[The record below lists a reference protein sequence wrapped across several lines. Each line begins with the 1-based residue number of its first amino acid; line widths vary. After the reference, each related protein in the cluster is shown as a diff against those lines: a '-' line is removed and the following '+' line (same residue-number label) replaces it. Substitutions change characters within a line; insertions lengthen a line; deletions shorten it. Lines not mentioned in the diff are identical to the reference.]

1 MYSPQHFEETRTEIL
16 HALIAAHPLATLVT
30 LTGHGLEANAI
41 PLLLRHD
48 GSPFGTLVGHVAR
61 ANPLWREF
69 EPSVEALAVF
79 QGPNAYITPAW
90 YATKLET
97 GKVVP
102 TWNYVVVQAHGRL
115 RSIDDP
121 AWVRALLD
129 ELTARHESPRPA
141 PWSVDDAP
149 ADYIHALLRAIVG
162 IEMPV
167 ARIAG
172 KWKLSQNQPAANR
185 AGVVAGLSQSTAPD
199 AAAMAALVQR
209 YGPPDADQTHG

>member
-1 MYSPQHFEETRTEIL
+1 M
-16 HALIAAHPLATLVT
+16 
-30 LTGHGLEANAI
+30 
-41 PLLLRHD
+41 
-48 GSPFGTLVGHVAR
+48 
-61 ANPLWREF
+61 
-69 EPSVEALAVF
+69 F

-90 YATKLET
+90 YATKHDSGE
-97 GKVVP
+97 VVP

-115 RSIDDP
+115 RAIDDP

-185 AGVVAGLSQSTAPD
+185 AGVVAGLGESSD
-199 AAAMAALVQR
+199 AAMAALVR
-209 YGPPDADQTHG
+209 DDGPPGSG